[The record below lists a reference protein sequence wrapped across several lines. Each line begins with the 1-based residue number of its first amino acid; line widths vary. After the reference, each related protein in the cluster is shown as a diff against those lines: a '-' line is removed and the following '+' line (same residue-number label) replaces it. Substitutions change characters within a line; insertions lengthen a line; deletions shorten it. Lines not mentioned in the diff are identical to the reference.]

1 MIVKI
6 RNKTLAIMI
15 AMAMVFTMM
24 PMMAQ
29 PTYAIVSTIELD
41 GGSYT
46 LTADNRLVKDGN
58 PEDVQSIHS
67 IQDIVFRGN
76 TVINLNGYE
85 LRCAS
90 LTEFNN
96 HAANEQPWYTYDLT
110 IDGGDKGGSID
121 IGSSAKEDHILTA
134 NNLTIRNL
142 DKASRVTCSEAAG
155 SKYSIYAQSDLLIEG
170 IKTEL
175 FVTGANGMEA
185 RYGKLTISDV
195 SGELIVDASSYGIAE
210 DIANNNDIEIRRSNV
225 KVGTSDWM
233 LPCISPGWKRGL
245 SITESSVFLLHDND
259 RVPGSSSTG
268 GFNALNLFGNLEI
281 KDSRLM
287 AVNRQKVRPAV
298 IVGEPGK
305 LIVSGE
311 SLLACQSG
319 ADNTESSVPTL
330 MANDIELKD
339 GNRVF
344 WPKGGYIGTAVYY
357 EKTLKA
363 PLNKDGSVSYYIG
376 IGSSKEMVNT
386 INSPSKVFKGQPVHM
401 SGILKDEDGDPV
413 PNAKISIICKS
424 AGRSASTKTDAR
436 GVWKYEGANFKFSEA
451 TDAVFTVSAYIDGGW
466 SPDTNYLPG
475 EELEVTVQVIDA
487 GPQEY
492 MNGLVLITPPEGT
505 TRKTEYKCGEKFDL
519 DSAYVNAVIV
529 KEYAKGGI
537 SSEPRALDLDNTI
550 ITPAVLKYGID
561 KVNIMYMFEG
571 KIAEIDYPVKV
582 SHDWEEATC
591 TEPKTC
597 KGCDLTEGKPL
608 GHDYGEWAK
617 LDDKQHQRVCKHN
630 PAHTEKENHKWDA
643 GEVTKAAT
651 EQAEGIK
658 TYTCTVCKG
667 TKTEAIPKLT
677 QAPEPT
683 PEPTPDPEKQYG
695 TDGTPVGPGASFEAA
710 EKAITNISSDKDI
723 KGSKFAPLKL
733 KSTSQGKGN
742 IKLSWTKNKK
752 AVKYVVY
759 GNSCNAKGKK
769 YKPVKL
775 ATVKGGSFNAK
786 KIGKAKVKK
795 GTYYKFILVA
805 LDKNNNVV
813 STTKT
818 IHVATK
824 GSKAGNHKSV
834 TVKAKVNAKGKATK
848 KYTSLSKTV
857 LKKGKLLKL
866 KVSLNPQ
873 SKKQKVSKHVGVR
886 YESSNTKIATVSSK
900 GVIKAKKAKGSCII
914 YVYAQNGV
922 SKQVKITVK

>member
-29 PTYAIVSTIELD
+29 PTYAFVSTVELD

-46 LTADNRLVKDGN
+46 LTADNSLVKDGN

-67 IQDIVFRGN
+67 VQDVVFNGN

-90 LTEFNN
+90 LKSGFNN
-96 HAANEQPWYTYDLT
+96 PGANEHPWYTYDLT

-121 IGSSAKEDHILTA
+121 IGDSTDEDHILTA

-142 DKASRVTCSEAAG
+142 DKASRVICSEEAG
-155 SKYSIYAQSDLLIEG
+155 SKYSIFVQRDLLIEG
-170 IKTEL
+170 IKAE
-175 FVTGANGMEA
+175 FRVTGANGIGA
-185 RYGKLTISDV
+185 YKGKLTISDV
-195 SGELIVDASSYGIAE
+195 SGELIVAARSNGIKT
-210 DIANNNDIEIRRSNV
+210 DSANNNDIVIRRSNV
-225 KVGTSDWM
+225 SVGTKYWM
-233 LPCISPGWKRGL
+233 TDCITPGNKRGL
-245 SITESSVFLLHDND
+245 TITESDVFLLQGSET
-259 RVPGSSSTG
+259 VPAPNTSG
-268 GFNALNLFGNLEI
+268 GYNTLSLFGDLEI
-281 KDSRLM
+281 KDSLLV
-287 AVNRQKVRPAV
+287 AINNQTARPAV
-298 IVGEPGK
+298 IVHSPGK

-311 SLLACQSG
+311 SLVACQS
-319 ADNTESSVPTL
+319 AESGMEGGVSTL
-330 MANDIELKD
+330 MVNDIELKD
-339 GNRVF
+339 GNRLF
-344 WPKGGYIGTAVYY
+344 EPKDGYIGTAVYNN
-357 EKTLKA
+357 KTLKA
-363 PLNKDGSVSYYIG
+363 PLNKDGSGAYYVG
-376 IGSSKEMVNT
+376 IGNGKELVNT
-386 INSPSKVFKGQPVHM
+386 ITSPSKVFTEQPVHM
-401 SGILKDEDGDPV
+401 SGVLKDEDGEPV
-413 PNAKISIICKS
+413 PNAEITINCES

-436 GVWKYEGANFKFSEA
+436 GVWKYEGANFKFSEV
-451 TDAVFTVSAYIDGGW
+451 TEAVLTVSTYLEDGW
-466 SPDTNYLPG
+466 VPHTKYLPCG
-475 EELEVTVQVIDA
+475 SSNVKVQVIDA
-487 GPQEY
+487 GPREY
-492 MNGLVLITPPEGT
+492 MNGLELPEGEN
-505 TRKTEYKCGEKFDL
+505 RKTEYNCGEKFDL

-537 SSEPRALDLDNTI
+537 SLEPRDLDPDNTI

-597 KGCDLTEGKPL
+597 KGCGLTEGEPL
-608 GHDYGEWAK
+608 GHEFGAWTK
-617 LDDKQHQRVCKHN
+617 LDDNQHQRICTRN

-667 TKTEAIPKLT
+667 TKTEAIPKLW
-677 QAPEPT
+677 QGPVI

-695 TDGTPVGPGASFEAA
+695 TDGTPVGSGASFEAA

-769 YKPVKL
+769 YKPVKIS
-775 ATVKGGSFNAK
+775 TTKGGSYNVK

-795 GTYYKFILVA
+795 GTYYKFIVVA
-805 LDKNNNVV
+805 LDKKNNVV

-857 LKKGKLLKL
+857 LKKGKSLKL

-873 SKKQKVSKHVGVR
+873 SKKQNVSKHVGVR

-900 GVIKAKKAKGSCII
+900 GVIKAKKAKGSCTI

-922 SKQVKITVK
+922 SKTIKVKVN